1 MALLDAALNI
11 AGAPKGNVQVLDP
24 STGALKIAVH
34 RGFAEPFLDFFREVG
49 ADHVAACASAMQ
61 AGERVVVRDVLESA
75 IFAGQPSRQVLLDAG
90 VRAVQSTPL
99 VASDGRVLGMMSTHF
114 EHPHAPDEW
123 VLRMLDILA
132 RQAADYLQRV
142 HADQTLRQNER
153 ELREADR
160 RKDEFLATLA
170 HELRNP
176 LAPVRTGLHLRR
188 EAGSDPHV
196 KQRVM
201 DTLDRQVTHM
211 VRLVD
216 DLLEVSRVSRSKI
229 DLRKEL
235 VDLASL
241 VRTAIETV
249 GPTVAARGQRLEVH
263 LPSQPVW
270 LEVDPVRLAQ
280 VIGNLLNNATKYT
293 DPGGL
298 ISIHGIVDGRQVS
311 VSVRDTGVG
320 IPSEMLPC
328 VFDLFT
334 QIDRTLGRAQGG
346 LGIGLALVKHLME
359 MHGGSVEARSDGPG
373 RGSEFVVRL
382 STAAAPRA
390 ASAPDDYPS
399 TLSAVAAGLRCLV
412 VDDYPD
418 SADTLAMLLATTG
431 ADVRTTYDGTSALA
445 EIRAWRPS
453 VVFLDLGMPGLDGYE
468 VARQTRADSRLRE
481 ITLVAVTGWGQQED
495 RRRTH
500 ESGFDAH
507 LVKPVAI
514 DALIGYLQSLQVRSE
529 SRR

>member
-1 MALLDAALNI
+1 
-11 AGAPKGNVQVLDP
+11 
-24 STGALKIAVH
+24 
-34 RGFAEPFLDFFREVG
+34 
-49 ADHVAACASAMQ
+49 
-61 AGERVVVRDVLESA
+61 
-75 IFAGQPSRQVLLDAG
+75 
-90 VRAVQSTPL
+90 
-99 VASDGRVLGMMSTHF
+99 
-114 EHPHAPDEW
+114 
-123 VLRMLDILA
+123 
-132 RQAADYLQRV
+132 
-142 HADQTLRQNER
+142 
-153 ELREADR
+153 
-160 RKDEFLATLA
+160 
-170 HELRNP
+170 
-176 LAPVRTGLHLRR
+176 
-188 EAGSDPHV
+188 
-196 KQRVM
+196 
-201 DTLDRQVTHM
+201 
-211 VRLVD
+211 
-216 DLLEVSRVSRSKI
+216 
-229 DLRKEL
+229 
-235 VDLASL
+235 
-241 VRTAIETV
+241 
-249 GPTVAARGQRLEVH
+249 
-263 LPSQPVW
+263 VW

-298 ISIHGIVDGRQVS
+298 ISLHGIVDGHQVS

-390 ASAPDDYPS
+390 ASAPDDYPA